1 MREFRLKRV
10 NKICNKAIR
19 FKVATQEDIEND
31 KSRFS
36 KVEVYI
42 DKEDGSLII
51 VPKEIEMEYR
61 IEC

>member
-1 MREFRLKRV
+1 MKEFKLKRM

-31 KSRFS
+31 KNRFAN
-36 KVEVYI
+36 VEVYI

-51 VPKEIEMEYR
+51 VPKEVEMEYR

>member
-19 FKVATQEDIEND
+19 FKVATQEDIESD
-31 KSRFS
+31 KNRFS
-36 KVEVYI
+36 NVEVYI

-51 VPKEIEMEYR
+51 VPKEIEMEYK

>member
-1 MREFRLKRV
+1 MREFKLKRV

-19 FKVATQEDIEND
+19 FKVATQEDIEKD
-31 KSRFS
+31 EDRFS

-51 VPKEIEMEYR
+51 VPKEMEMEYR

>member
-1 MREFRLKRV
+1 MREFKLKRV
-10 NKICNKAIR
+10 NKISNKAIR
-19 FKVATQEDIEND
+19 FKVATQEVIESD
-31 KSRFS
+31 EGRFS